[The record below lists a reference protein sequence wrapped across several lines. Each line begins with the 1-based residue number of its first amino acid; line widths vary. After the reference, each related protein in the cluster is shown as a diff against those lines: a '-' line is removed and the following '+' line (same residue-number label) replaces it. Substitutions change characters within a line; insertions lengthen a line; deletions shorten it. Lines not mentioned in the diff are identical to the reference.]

1 MSWRLFEGLASRRMI
16 NAIGFCNWHIIYGQA
31 SLIIRI
37 RSVGPAAVD
46 ASTAATADGD
56 RNGVGDGDGVE
67 LQTVVAGQS
76 YFNKSSSFAAALL
89 SASAKDIKQGQGE
102 G

>member
-37 RSVGPAAVD
+37 RSVVQLQLTPRQLQQQME
-46 ASTAATADGD
+46 TETETELEMETETELTADSRRCQG
-56 RNGVGDGDGVE
+56 
-67 LQTVVAGQS
+67 
-76 YFNKSSSFAAALL
+76 YFNKSSSFVLL
-89 SASAKDIKQGQGE
+89 HS
-102 G
+102 

>member
-37 RSVGPAAVD
+37 RSVVQLQLTPRQLQQQMETEMELELETELSCRQSSLAWAT
-46 ASTAATADGD
+46 STSPQ
-56 RNGVGDGDGVE
+56 V
-67 LQTVVAGQS
+67 
-76 YFNKSSSFAAALL
+76 LL
-89 SASAKDIKQGQGE
+89 LHS
-102 G
+102 

>member
-1 MSWRLFEGLASRRMI
+1 MAHNLWAGLFDNTHTQR
-16 NAIGFCNWHIIYGQA
+16 
-31 SLIIRI
+31 
-37 RSVGPAAVD
+37 GPAAVD

-56 RNGVGDGDGVE
+56 RNGVGAGDGDGVE

>member
-1 MSWRLFEGLASRRMI
+1 MAHNLWPGLFDNTHTQR
-16 NAIGFCNWHIIYGQA
+16 
-31 SLIIRI
+31 
-37 RSVGPAAVD
+37 GPAAVD

-56 RNGVGDGDGVE
+56 RNGVGAGDGVGVE

-89 SASAKDIKQGQGE
+89 SASAKDIKQWQGE

>member
-1 MSWRLFEGLASRRMI
+1 MAHNLWPGLFDNTHTQR
-16 NAIGFCNWHIIYGQA
+16 
-31 SLIIRI
+31 
-37 RSVGPAAVD
+37 GPAAVD

-56 RNGVGDGDGVE
+56 RNGVGAGDGVE
-67 LQTVVAGQS
+67 LQTVVAGQG

-102 G
+102 GEREG

>member
-1 MSWRLFEGLASRRMI
+1 MAHNLWPGLFDNTHTQR
-16 NAIGFCNWHIIYGQA
+16 
-31 SLIIRI
+31 
-37 RSVGPAAVD
+37 GPAAVD

-56 RNGVGDGDGVE
+56 RNGVGAGDGVGVE
-67 LQTVVAGQS
+67 LQTVVAGQG